1 MKVGAGVRTCIIRFE
16 INGIMGIGVAFKRR
30 KCFIELR
37 KEHNK
42 CQNLV

>member
-1 MKVGAGVRTCIIRFE
+1 MIIRFE
-16 INGIMGIGVAFKRR
+16 INGVMGIGVAFKR
-30 KCFIELR
+30 KSVLSSG